1 MPKLIA
7 PAALLIALA
16 ALLTAAWA
24 LSRDPAPTQPDGAAA
39 PSLEQHQALQRRVA
53 RLEQQLQ
60 DLDNATPA
68 AARPL
73 AAADDPAAPPRE
85 RLRALAKAQDDR
97 EEVIT
102 GALEEE
108 GSEVR
113 QKVQDI
119 VRDELELRQ
128 EEEHLRRL
136 TRMKERLK
144 ERLNDFAAE
153 HKLSTQ
159 QQKALEDTLLSEREE
174 IMTLM
179 DRNRRADGD
188 FSKVREQIDA
198 RRAQTDAQAEAI
210 LDGDALQS
218 YRDLRAEEA
227 NRWGRGPGGPGG
239 PRGF

>member
-1 MPKLIA
+1 MQKLIA
-7 PAALLIALA
+7 PAALLTALA

-24 LSRDPAPTQPDGAAA
+24 LSRDPSTTHPDAAA
-39 PSLEQHQALQRRVA
+39 PSLEQHQELQRRVA
-53 RLEQQLQ
+53 RLEQQLK
-60 DLDNATPA
+60 DLDSASPA

-73 AAADDPAAPPRE
+73 AAANDLAAPPRE
-85 RLRALAKAQDDR
+85 RLRALAQAQDDR

-128 EEEHLRRL
+128 EEEHLRRV

-144 ERLNDFAAE
+144 ERVAEFTAE

-188 FSKVREQIDA
+188 FSKVREQIEA

-210 LDGDALQS
+210 LDGDALQR